1 MLSFLKVDRIVVA
14 LGLIGLGALMMLA
27 NLDRLDLLP
36 ALRIFWP
43 ALLIVWGLLEL
54 VVSFARRTS

>member
-14 LGLIGLGALMMLA
+14 LGLIGLGVLTMLA
-27 NLDRLDLLP
+27 NLDRLDLLQ

-43 ALLIVWGLLEL
+43 ALLILWGALEL
-54 VVSFARRTS
+54 VVSFARRAS

>member
-1 MLSFLKVDRIVVA
+1 MLSFLKVDRVVTA
-14 LGLIGLGALMMLA
+14 LGLIGLGVLVMLA
-27 NLDRLDLLP
+27 NLDRLDLLQ

-43 ALLIVWGLLEL
+43 ALLILWGALEL